1 MRTSYE
7 EKLAG
12 KEWSTIRFC
21 FKWNFQSAHAKENNA
36 AIAINTGRHEN
47 GPLASRMVTKQRHGY
62 LNLLLCLY
70 ILYSKQ
76 HENNRK

>member
-21 FKWNFQSAHAKENNA
+21 FRWNFQSTHAKEINA
-36 AIAINTGRHEN
+36 AIAINNGRHKN
-47 GPLASRMVTKQRHGY
+47 GP
-62 LNLLLCLY
+62 
-70 ILYSKQ
+70 
-76 HENNRK
+76 RKSVKLFSNTYTLKCPQLISSSDN

>member
-21 FKWNFQSAHAKENNA
+21 FRWNFQSEHEKENNSA
-36 AIAINTGRHEN
+36 SAIKTITGIHVN
-47 GPLASRMVTKQRHGY
+47 GPFQ
-62 LNLLLCLY
+62 
-70 ILYSKQ
+70 
-76 HENNRK
+76 EW

>member
-21 FKWNFQSAHAKENNA
+21 FRWNFQSAHAKEINA

-47 GPLASRMVTKQRHGY
+47 GPFQEL
-62 LNLLLCLY
+62 
-70 ILYSKQ
+70 
-76 HENNRK
+76 

>member
-21 FKWNFQSAHAKENNA
+21 FRWNFQSAHAKEINA
-36 AIAINTGRHEN
+36 AIAKGQLISKQNCQ
-47 GPLASRMVTKQRHGY
+47 AVTSSKKRTKDFCPGS
-62 LNLLLCLY
+62 LLL
-70 ILYSKQ
+70 Q
-76 HENNRK
+76 G